1 MVVVE
6 ESVKERLTLADSDGS
21 IGRMEMGLDAAAAA
35 SGPRRFAFSPSID
48 QLQLAFLSNMFTT

>member
-21 IGRMEMGLDAAAAA
+21 IGRMEMGLDAAAA